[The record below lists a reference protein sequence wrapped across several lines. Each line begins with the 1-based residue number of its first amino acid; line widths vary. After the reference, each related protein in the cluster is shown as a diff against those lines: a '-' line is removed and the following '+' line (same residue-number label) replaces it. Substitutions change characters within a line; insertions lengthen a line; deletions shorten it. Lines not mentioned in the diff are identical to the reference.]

1 MVSVTEAFDV
11 SCASFH
17 GLPSSRQ
24 ALAPAIRP
32 MGIEP
37 ISMHVGGGG
46 ADTSKPTI
54 AAEHRM
60 MRKARPTAPQGPG
73 PEPGNWFADTV
84 QTRCFAV
91 DLRDLTK

>member
-1 MVSVTEAFDV
+1 
-11 SCASFH
+11 
-17 GLPSSRQ
+17 
-24 ALAPAIRP
+24 

-37 ISMHVGGGG
+37 ISMHFGGGG
-46 ADTSKPTI
+46 ADTSKLTI

>member
-1 MVSVTEAFDV
+1 MYF
-11 SCASFH
+11 
-17 GLPSSRQ
+17 
-24 ALAPAIRP
+24 
-32 MGIEP
+32 
-37 ISMHVGGGG
+37 GGGG

-91 DLRDLTK
+91 DLRDLTKCLKSLVPQTGLEPVTPSLRMT